1 MTIDSRFIA
10 PRLDDSRLLKDRRYS
25 MLIGGRSVP
34 ALSGET
40 ISRESPAHPGHIV
53 SIIPKGGIGDA
64 QAAIAAAR
72 AAFDDGPWPNMT
84 SGERGRI
91 MYRVGDLIEE
101 NLEELATIEALEV
114 GKAIN
119 QARNEMRYSATLW
132 RYAAGQSQGLEGET
146 HNDMGPNVLGL
157 VFREPAGVV
166 GIITPW
172 NFPLLIGSER
182 IPWAIGAGCAVVI
195 KPSEF
200 TSGSTIRLAE
210 LAREAGLPD
219 GVLNVVTGYGADV
232 GQIFAEHPDVDVVNF
247 TGSQR
252 VGRIIGSLAGQNIKR
267 AGLELGGKGP
277 QVVFADA
284 DLDAAAAKISGGA
297 FHCSGQACIAGSRLI
312 VHDSIADKLLGKVGA
327 LAAEIVTGDPLDDAS
342 HVGALIHQAHLEK
355 VAGYVAAGKTDGAE
369 LFIGGNVLGQAGAF
383 YAPTIFTGVRPEMSI
398 ARDEI
403 FGPVLS
409 TFRFKDPQQAIQLA
423 NNTPFGLSACVWS
436 SNLSTAIQAI
446 RSIKAGRTWI
456 NGMGDGSPQMPI
468 GGYKQSGIGREL
480 GRHGFDEYSELKNVH
495 VTLTDGLG

>member
-1 MTIDSRFIA
+1 MTTDPRFIA
-10 PRLDDSRLLKDRRYS
+10 PRLDDPRLLKDRHYS
-25 MLIGGRSVP
+25 MLIGGRSVS
-34 ALSGET
+34 ARSGET
-40 ISRESPAHPGHIV
+40 ISRESPAHPGVIV
-53 SIIPKGGIGDA
+53 GVIPKGANADA

-72 AAFDDGPWPNMT
+72 TAFDDGPWPKMT
-84 SGERGRI
+84 GGERSRI
-91 MYRVGDLIEE
+91 LYRVGDLIEA

-114 GKAIN
+114 GKAIS
-119 QARNEMRYSATLW
+119 QARGETGYAATLW
-132 RYAAGQSQGLEGET
+132 RYAAGHAQGLEGET

-182 IPWAIGAGCAVVI
+182 IPWAIGAGCTVII

-252 VGRIIGSLAGQNIKR
+252 VGRIIGSLAGQNIKK

-312 VHDSIADKLLGKVGA
+312 VHDSIADRLLEKVSA
-327 LAAEIVTGDPLDDAS
+327 LAAKIVTGDPLDDAS

-355 VAGYVAAGKTDGAE
+355 VAGYVAAGKDDGAE

-383 YAPTIFTGVRPEMSI
+383 YAPTIFTEVKPDMSI
-398 ARDEI
+398 AREEI

-409 TFRFKDPQQAIQLA
+409 TFRFKDPEAAVQLA
-423 NNTPFGLSACVWS
+423 NDTPFGLSACVWS

-480 GRHGFDEYSELKNVH
+480 GRNGFDEYSELKNVH
-495 VTLTDGLG
+495 ITLTDGLG